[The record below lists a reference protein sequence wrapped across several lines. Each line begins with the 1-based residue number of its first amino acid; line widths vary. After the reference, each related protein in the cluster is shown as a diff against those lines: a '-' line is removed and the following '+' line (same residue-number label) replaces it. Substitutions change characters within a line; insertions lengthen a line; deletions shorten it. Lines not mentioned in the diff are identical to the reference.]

1 MRARRGAHPW
11 VTGVAGTL
19 LLAVLAG
26 CSPGGQEEEVT
37 VGLITKQE
45 ENPYWVEMREVAQE
59 TADDLDAEL
68 LTATGTSDTDVASQ
82 EAALDDMV
90 AQGVDG
96 ILIAPTD
103 ATALDAAITRAQ
115 EAGVRVIAVDTPTDP
130 PELVQATFATD
141 NERAG
146 ELIGRYAAA
155 QVEQLGLE
163 PRVVMLDMSPTVVS
177 AQERH
182 DGFVEAFAEQVE
194 VTDSTFGQVVD
205 TQGDRDTA
213 AVLMTQLLEDDPD
226 LNVVYTVNEPAAL
239 GALAALEE
247 ARADLDEI
255 VLVSVDGGC
264 AAMREGVRP
273 GLIDAT
279 AMQYPQNM
287 AREGVRAIA
296 RAVREGQEPTG
307 YLDTGT
313 LLVSDAPVEGVE
325 SRRVEFGVRTCW
337 GS

>member
-1 MRARRGAHPW
+1 MRAGRGAYPW
-11 VTGVAGTL
+11 TTGVAGTL
-19 LLAVLAG
+19 LVSVLAG
-26 CSPGGQEEEVT
+26 CSPGGQEEAVT

-59 TADDLDAEL
+59 TADDLDVEL

-90 AQGVDG
+90 EQGVDG
-96 ILIAPTD
+96 ILLAPTD
-103 ATALDAAITRAQ
+103 AAALEGAIARAQ

-155 QVEQLGLE
+155 KVEELGLDPQVATLDLTPGVSTGE
-163 PRVVMLDMSPTVVS
+163 QRRAGFLSGFGAEEGDEAVVAS
-177 AQERH
+177 
-182 DGFVEAFAEQVE
+182 
-194 VTDSTFGQVVD
+194 VD
-205 TQGDRDTA
+205 TEGDRDNA
-213 AVLMTQLLEDDPD
+213 AVAMTQVLTDHPD
-226 LNVVYTVNEPAAL
+226 VNVVYTVNEPAAL
-239 GALAALEE
+239 GALAALQD
-247 ARADLDEI
+247 AGADLDEI

>member
-1 MRARRGAHPW
+1 MTAYRLRP
-11 VTGVAGTL
+11 L
-19 LLAVLAG
+19 VLAG
-26 CSPGGQEEEVT
+26 SFLAGLALAGCGEDQGEAVT

-59 TADDLDAEL
+59 TADDLDVEL
-68 LTATGTSDTDVASQ
+68 LTATGTSDTDVESQ
-82 EAALDDMV
+82 ETALDDMV
-90 AQGVDG
+90 EQGADG

-103 ATALDAAITRAQ
+103 AAALSEAIGRARD
-115 EAGVRVIAVDTPTDP
+115 AGVRVIAVDTPSDP
-130 PELVQATFATD
+130 PELMDATFATD

-146 ELIGRYAAA
+146 ELIGEYAAA
-155 QVEQLGLE
+155 KVEELGLD
-163 PRVVMLDMSPTVVS
+163 P
-177 AQERH
+177 
-182 DGFVEAFAEQVE
+182 
-194 VTDSTFGQVVD
+194 QVVTLDLTPGVSTGEQRHAGFLSGFGVEEGDAAIVASVD
-205 TQGDRDTA
+205 TEGDRDNA
-213 AVLMTQLLEDDPD
+213 AVAMTQVLSEHSDV
-226 LNVVYTVNEPAAL
+226 NVVYTVNEPAAL

-247 ARADLDEI
+247 EGVDMDEL

-264 AAMREGVRP
+264 RAMREGVRP

-296 RAVREGQEPTG
+296 RAVRDGEEPTG

-313 LLVSDAPVEGVE
+313 LLVSDDPVEGVE